1 MSPLAILAQTTE
13 RKGVRDPYLLE
24 VVDLAEVEFQTW
36 ERYVPE
42 LLVAETAPGSLLAV
56 AGLSE
61 DVAAEE
67 VEITLDQGEADH
79 ALV

>member
-13 RKGVRDPYLLE
+13 RKGVRGPYLLE